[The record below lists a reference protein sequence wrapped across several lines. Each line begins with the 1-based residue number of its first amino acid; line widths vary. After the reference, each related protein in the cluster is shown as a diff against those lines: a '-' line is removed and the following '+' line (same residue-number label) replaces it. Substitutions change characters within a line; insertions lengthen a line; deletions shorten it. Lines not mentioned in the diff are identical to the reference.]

1 MKKIMMTLTNGRA
14 CSRSTKRTSSFGA
27 RLIAAFAAVL
37 CCAMTTTVFTAC
49 GGDDDNGNTSPA
61 QSKVVGYQVDYS
73 LVFPKEVDGNKGNVY
88 LLCDKIEVGY
98 IDENGQEKR
107 EVVNNGQWT
116 KSVTYKQNLNGY
128 LKLYLTKPASI
139 DTESLTYNLYRC
151 GVTMTPTEFYQGI
164 QEIYSDGTKK
174 VFTIGSANVKQHVL
188 SVDISKNKVAQYVE
202 ERLKEEVEILTIE
215 LRL

>member
-1 MKKIMMTLTNGRA
+1 M
-14 CSRSTKRTSSFGA
+14 
-27 RLIAAFAAVL
+27 
-37 CCAMTTTVFTAC
+37 
-49 GGDDDNGNTSPA
+49 
-61 QSKVVGYQVDYS
+61 DYS

-151 GVTMTPTEFYQGI
+151 GVTMMPNEFYQGI

-174 VFTIGSANVKQHVL
+174 VLTIGSADVKQRVS

>member
-174 VFTIGSANVKQHVL
+174 VFTIGSANVKQHVS

>member
-27 RLIAAFAAVL
+27 RLIAAFTAVL

-139 DTESLTYNLYRC
+139 DTESLTYNLYRR

>member
-151 GVTMTPTEFYQGI
+151 GVTMTPNEVYQGI

-174 VFTIGSANVKQHVL
+174 VLTIGSADVKPHVS